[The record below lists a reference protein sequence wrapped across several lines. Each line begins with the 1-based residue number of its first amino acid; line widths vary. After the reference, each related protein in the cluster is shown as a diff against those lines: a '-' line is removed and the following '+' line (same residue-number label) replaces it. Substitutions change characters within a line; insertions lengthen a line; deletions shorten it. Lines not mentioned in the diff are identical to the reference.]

1 MVCIHEYANTT
12 RARIVWVG
20 ELLQIL
26 QTNNGGTMK
35 NNKHIIT
42 KVTLTK
48 RTPKGIHVR
57 TAHVRNI
64 KGKYTTFHYEGKD
77 NG

>member
-1 MVCIHEYANTT
+1 MVCVHEHENTT
-12 RARIVWVG
+12 RARTVRVG

-35 NNKHIIT
+35 NKYQI
-42 KVTLTK
+42 KRVTLTK

-64 KGKYTTFHYEGKD
+64 KGKYNTFHYEGKD

>member
-1 MVCIHEYANTT
+1 
-12 RARIVWVG
+12 
-20 ELLQIL
+20 
-26 QTNNGGTMK
+26 MK

-64 KGKYTTFHYEGKD
+64 KGKYNTFHYEGKD